1 MNVDEVRALTADRGI
16 EFFLCSF
23 VEMGGAPKAK
33 LVPVSNLDE
42 MASEGAGFA
51 GFAAGNMNQGPH
63 SPELANIPDF
73 DSLTVLPWRRE
84 MAWVAGN
91 VEVEGEPY
99 DYCPRT
105 ILQRQLDRARE
116 RGLLFNVGVEAEFL
130 LLARDEDGT
139 CRPYDP
145 LDVLDKPC
153 YDLVTLNRNFDFMT
167 TLIRHLQELGWGPYA
182 NDHEDANCQFEINW
196 HYATAMETADRH
208 TFYRWM
214 VKVLAEERGLLA
226 TFMPKPFSDLTGS
239 GAHYHMSLWDLDNST
254 NLFED
259 LDDQAGLSQM
269 AYHFMGGILAHARA
283 LAAVTAPLVN
293 SYKRLVR
300 NRPRS
305 GASWAPVYVTYGGSN
320 RTQMIRIPGPGR
332 IENRSV
338 DGAANPYLS
347 CAALLAA
354 GLDGIDNGTDPGERN
369 DDNLYEV
376 PEAELRARGIDFLP
390 ATLSEACDCLE
401 QDDVVKAG
409 ARHRVRRLLHRV
421 QAGGVAGVPRL
432 SKPVGARPLPARA
445 LMFCPV
451 NISQFSRRSIPA
463 RGVAFAC
470 RTPSVRLAQGPCGPG
485 ASAAQLLQPAS
496 GTGH

>member
-167 TLIRHLQELGWGPYA
+167 TLIRHLQDLGWGPYA

-269 AYHFMGGILAHARA
+269 AYHFTGGILAHARA
-283 LAAVTAPLVN
+283 LAAVSAPLVN

-338 DGAANPYLS
+338 DGAANPYLA

-354 GLDGIDNGTDPGERN
+354 GLDGIDNGTDPGQRN

-401 QDDVVKAG
+401 QDEVVKQALG
-409 ARHRVRRLLHRV
+409 AEYADYYIECKREEWREYHDSVSEWERDRYL
-421 QAGGVAGVPRL
+421 
-432 SKPVGARPLPARA
+432 PV
-445 LMFCPV
+445 
-451 NISQFSRRSIPA
+451 
-463 RGVAFAC
+463 
-470 RTPSVRLAQGPCGPG
+470 
-485 ASAAQLLQPAS
+485 
-496 GTGH
+496 H